1 MAAAIVSKTP
11 RRLLITSWLLKR
23 RTRNPLLAR
32 KASLR
37 ASYAACTG
45 SKCWPPSSSTMRFAA
60 WQTKSTTYGPI
71 GVWRLKL
78 APIIR
83 CPRSAA
89 QILRSASV
97 EFVRSSRARTRCFV
111 ETRQL
116 GGFGTSDMIGLT
128 FVLACPLPTPP
139 PQAGEGADR
148 ACRVTIPDI
157 ACL

>member
-1 MAAAIVSKTP
+1 
-11 RRLLITSWLLKR
+11 
-23 RTRNPLLAR
+23 
-32 KASLR
+32 
-37 ASYAACTG
+37 
-45 SKCWPPSSSTMRFAA
+45 MRFAA

-128 FVLACPLPTPP
+128 FVLACHPP
-139 PQAGEGADR
+139 PPPPPPAGGAER
-148 ACRVTIPDI
+148 APRPASPALTPL
-157 ACL
+157 ASH

>member
-1 MAAAIVSKTP
+1 
-11 RRLLITSWLLKR
+11 
-23 RTRNPLLAR
+23 
-32 KASLR
+32 
-37 ASYAACTG
+37 
-45 SKCWPPSSSTMRFAA
+45 MRFAA

-128 FVLACPLPTPP
+128 FVLALPP
-139 PQAGEGADR
+139 PPPPPPPAARAAGRRPASP
-148 ACRVTIPDI
+148 APDTS
-157 ACL
+157 ARTLHAAQ